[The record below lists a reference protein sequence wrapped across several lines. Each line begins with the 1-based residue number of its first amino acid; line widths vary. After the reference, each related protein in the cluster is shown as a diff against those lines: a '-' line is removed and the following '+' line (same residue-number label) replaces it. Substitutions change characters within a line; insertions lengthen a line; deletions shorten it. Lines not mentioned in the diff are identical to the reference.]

1 LIYEDIISKDE
12 LFSDAFPL
20 KDNGA
25 VYEIDCKMITVKEGA
40 DVDIGANPSTE
51 EGEEAL
57 EDGMITVNNLVYSN
71 RLQQTTFDKKGYLVY
86 LKEYMKTLK
95 GLIADEE
102 ERTKF
107 ETDAQAAAK
116 KIVANFKDY
125 EFYTGSNMDPKGA
138 VMLLNYR
145 EDGITPFFTVFKAGL
160 KATKVVS
167 DLDTVPFNVMS
178 RRDSKMV
185 PNVCFCA
192 SVHIVNLQARPS
204 FIPGRKTCIKA
215 VEKNCNTNCGKQRD
229 RHYFA
234 PLNLSLFNTE
244 RHDGNQNLLLRS
256 CRQGYQNCIRRVTT
270 TIWFL

>member
-1 LIYEDIISKDE
+1 MLIYEDIISKDE

-160 KATKVVS
+160 KATKV
-167 DLDTVPFNVMS
+167 
-178 RRDSKMV
+178 
-185 PNVCFCA
+185 
-192 SVHIVNLQARPS
+192 
-204 FIPGRKTCIKA
+204 
-215 VEKNCNTNCGKQRD
+215 
-229 RHYFA
+229 
-234 PLNLSLFNTE
+234 
-244 RHDGNQNLLLRS
+244 
-256 CRQGYQNCIRRVTT
+256 
-270 TIWFL
+270 